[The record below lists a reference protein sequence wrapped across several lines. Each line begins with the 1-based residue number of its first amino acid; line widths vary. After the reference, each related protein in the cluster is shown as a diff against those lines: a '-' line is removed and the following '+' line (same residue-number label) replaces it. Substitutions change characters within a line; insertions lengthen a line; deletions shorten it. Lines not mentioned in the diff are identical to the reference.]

1 MRPPPARTALKR
13 GTIAAVL
20 VAAFFGL
27 AGCGGK
33 SGDEN
38 RVPGTTLTIYS
49 SVPLHGA
56 SSVSAKA
63 VVSGAELA
71 LAQTRGRIGR
81 YHIVLRELDDSN
93 PQRGGWD
100 PGQTT
105 LDAHQAVQDKTTIG
119 YIGEFNSG
127 ASAVSI
133 PLLNRAGI
141 PQISPASTAVGLT
154 SAGPG
159 AAPGEPDKYYPT
171 GVRTFARV
179 VPNDSVQ
186 ARAQVQLL
194 RSMGCQ
200 KTYVLD
206 DGEVDGQDTATSFQL
221 AAKGAGLPVLGVQS
235 FNPKATDYSALAT
248 AVAQTGADC
257 VLLSAITEDNAVLL
271 TKQIASAMPGAQI
284 LGSAGLAE
292 STYTDPADGGI
303 PTSLDP
309 RVMITVAAL
318 GPDPSSPAARAFYAA
333 YRQRFGPAQPYAIY
347 GYEAMSL
354 MLDAIDR
361 ATDHGSGPARRSKVV
376 AAIFDT
382 RNRHSVLGTYSID
395 SRGDTTLRR
404 YGALRVLDGQLRLW
418 KVLDV

>member
-1 MRPPPARTALKR
+1 MKK
-13 GTIAAVL
+13 GTLAAVL
-20 VAAFFGL
+20 VAVSISL
-27 AGCGGK
+27 ASCGGK
-33 SGDEN
+33 SADEN
-38 RVPGTTLTIYS
+38 QVPSTTLTIYS

-63 VVSGAELA
+63 VVGGAELA
-71 LAQTRGRIGR
+71 LAQARGRIGR
-81 YHIVLRELDDSN
+81 YRIVLKELDDSN

-141 PQISPASTAVGLT
+141 PQISPTSTAVGLT

-159 AAPGEPDKYYPT
+159 AAPGEPNKYYPT

-186 ARAQVQLL
+186 ASAQVQLL
-194 RSMGCQ
+194 RSMGCR

-206 DGEVDGQDTATSFQL
+206 DGEVDGEDTASSFQF
-221 AAKGAGLPVLGVQS
+221 AAKAAGLPVVGVQS
-235 FNPKATDYSALAT
+235 FDPKATDYSSLAT

-318 GPDPSSPAARAFYAA
+318 GPDASSPAARAFYAA
-333 YRQRFGPAQPYAIY
+333 YRRRFGPAQPYAIY

-354 MLDAIDR
+354 MLEAVDR
-361 ATDHGSGPARRSKVV
+361 ATDHGTEPARRAKVL
-376 AAIFDT
+376 AAIFAT
-382 RNRHSVLGTYSID
+382 RNRHSVLGTYSIN
-395 SRGDTTLRR
+395 SGGDTTLRR
-404 YGALRVLDGQLRLW
+404 YGAYRVLDGQLRLW
-418 KVLDV
+418 KVLDA